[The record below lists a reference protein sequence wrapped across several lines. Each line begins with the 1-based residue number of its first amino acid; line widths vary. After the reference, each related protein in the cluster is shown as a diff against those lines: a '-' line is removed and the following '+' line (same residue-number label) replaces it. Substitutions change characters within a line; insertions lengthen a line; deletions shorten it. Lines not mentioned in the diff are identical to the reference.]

1 MVRKKNDVK
10 NANNLN
16 YTKMNNKIKITAIGA
31 VLLAILIT
39 PRLFAQNTPETPL
52 ISAALY
58 EGVDEVKK
66 VLTEGVDINQQ
77 DELGYTAL
85 IWACSYSS
93 REDYRETAE
102 LLILEGADV
111 NLQAKD
117 GTAAIIESAGNSPEI
132 FNLLVE
138 KGADITVKKKD
149 GTGAFYNCLATVIN
163 YGWTFTDEHM
173 TMINYLLAN
182 GASVDESP
190 VSGVVKGFTPLIYA
204 ARDNY
209 LEIAKFLIE
218 HGANVNAKNLHDQ
231 TPLSVAEDRSY
242 ADMVK
247 LLKAHG
253 AK

>member
-1 MVRKKNDVK
+1 MKNKTKKTV
-10 NANNLN
+10 L
-16 YTKMNNKIKITAIGA
+16 ISILVSFVSITNIVG
-31 VLLAILIT
+31 
-39 PRLFAQNTPETPL
+39 QNTPETPL
-52 ISAALY
+52 ISAVLY
-58 EGVDEVKK
+58 KGVDEVKN
-66 VLTEGVDINQQ
+66 VLAEGVDINQQ
-77 DELGYTAL
+77 DDLGYTAL

-93 REDYRETAE
+93 REEYRKSAE
-102 LLILEGADV
+102 LLISEGADV
-111 NLQAKD
+111 NIQAKD

-163 YGWTFTDEHM
+163 YGLTFTDEYM

-190 VSGVVKGFTPLIYA
+190 VSGELKGYTPLIYA

-231 TPLSVAEDRSY
+231 TPLSVAED
-242 ADMVK
+242 AGHTEMIQ

>member
-1 MVRKKNDVK
+1 
-10 NANNLN
+10 
-16 YTKMNNKIKITAIGA
+16 MNKKIKISVLAT

-39 PRLFAQNTPETPL
+39 PRLFAQTTPETTL
-52 ISAALY
+52 ISAVLY
-58 EGVDEVKK
+58 KGVDEVKK
-66 VLTEGVDINQQ
+66 ILTEGADINQQ

-93 REDYRETAE
+93 REEYRETAE
-102 LLILEGADV
+102 LLIMEGADFSI
-111 NLQAKD
+111 QAKD
-117 GTAAIIESAGNSPEI
+117 GTAAIIESAGNSPEL

-138 KGADITVKKKD
+138 NGADITVKKKD
-149 GTGAFYNCLATVIN
+149 GTGAFHNCLATVIN

-173 TMINYLLAN
+173 TMINYLLTN

-190 VSGVVKGFTPLIYA
+190 VSGDLEGFTPLIYA

-209 LEIAKFLIE
+209 LGIAKFLIE

-231 TPLSVAEDRSY
+231 TPLSMAEDWSH
-242 ADMVK
+242 ADMIK